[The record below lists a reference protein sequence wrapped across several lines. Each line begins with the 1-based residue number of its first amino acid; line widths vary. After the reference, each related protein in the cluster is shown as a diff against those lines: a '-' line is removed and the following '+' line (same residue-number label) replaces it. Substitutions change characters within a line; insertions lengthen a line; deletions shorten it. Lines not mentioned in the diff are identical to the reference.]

1 MHAVFNIHPIS
12 TPRFFNF
19 LAVNYLYLHQ
29 VLKSGLLSLWNIYLI
44 LMTCKICYAYW
55 PSLYLQCSS
64 CALFYH
70 LLVNFKNLI
79 KNTIRL
85 WWLIL
90 KMCIPKQRKEN
101 LYCYFYS
108 FFHYKINENLLW
120 LMAWTFVGTLIFI
133 SRLFVLILLLM
144 VSLYQDFM
152 LSWFCCCCCFD
163 LLDFSFFLHIE
174 GILLLIPPLQYLL
187 YYMSCG
193 DIPWSWGIVSNAHMT
208 NIVFT
213 WIYLRGPSHSPFMN
227 VLHPW
232 CVQTW
237 QFTFIKPFCDTE
249 ILLTF
254 YNGTEN
260 EPAY

>member
-193 DIPWSWGIVSNAHMT
+193 DIPWSWGIVSKCSYDKHCFYL
-208 NIVFT
+208 NISERSISLSFYECIT
-213 WIYLRGPSHSPFMN
+213 SLMCSDLAIYLHKALLWYRN
-227 VLHPW
+227 
-232 CVQTW
+232 
-237 QFTFIKPFCDTE
+237 IID
-249 ILLTF
+249 IL
-254 YNGTEN
+254 
-260 EPAY
+260 